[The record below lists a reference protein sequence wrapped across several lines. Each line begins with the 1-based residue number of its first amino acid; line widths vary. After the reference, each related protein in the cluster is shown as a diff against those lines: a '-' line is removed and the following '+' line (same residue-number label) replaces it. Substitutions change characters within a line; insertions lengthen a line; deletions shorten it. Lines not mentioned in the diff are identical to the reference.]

1 MLKLK
6 VNNIDIE
13 VEEGLTVLQACEKA
27 GVEIPRFCYHEKLS
41 IAGNC
46 RMCLVEM
53 EKSPKPVA
61 SCAMP
66 ASEGMNIKTN
76 TALVEKAR
84 KGVMEFLL
92 VNHPLDCPVCDQ
104 GGECDLQDQS
114 MFYGVDKSRFKE
126 NKRAVSEKNM
136 GPLIKTQMTRC
147 IHCTRCI
154 RFATEIAGVP
164 EIGAIGRGEDMQIT
178 TYLEQSMQSE
188 LSANVV
194 DLCPVGALTSKPY
207 VFEARPWE
215 LKKTETIDVMDA
227 IGSNVRV
234 DTYDWEVKRV
244 LPIINED
251 INEEWISDK
260 TRYAC
265 DGLLHQRLD
274 TPFIKYNGKFEK
286 ASWDEVYKIIKS
298 KFENTSKE
306 KVCGFVGDLTN
317 METGYIFKEFFDRTL
332 DIKNYESRS
341 DNRFIDTGKRES
353 YLFNSSINGIEESDL
368 IFLIGTNPRYEATIL
383 NARIRKSYLNN
394 NTKIISLNNLGDLT
408 YPYESLDGQTQLL
421 KDIFDGNNEISKQII
436 NANKPMIILG
446 ESLLNSN
453 SSRYLFNMT
462 KKFLTKNNKIN
473 DDWNAFNILSCDAAT
488 VGNFDLGII
497 NEENNLLDDLKNHKF
512 DIVYLVGQDNLNFD
526 KKDEFIIYQG
536 SHGDNGAEIADIILP
551 GSAYT
556 EQDGYYTNLE
566 GKIQKAQKA
575 SYPPGEAKEDWQIIN
590 ELAEF
595 INNRKLFNDKDELE
609 SSMFNYLNLQK
620 EKKNNSVKQNI
631 NSSEVEFNNEALKVF
646 VKDYYFSN
654 VIAKSSKT
662 MIECHNSKINL
673 KSTGTED

>member
-6 VNNIDIE
+6 VNEIEVE

-53 EKSPKPVA
+53 EKSPKPIA

-66 ASEGMNIKTN
+66 AAEGMNIKTN

-92 VNHPLDCPVCDQ
+92 ANHPLDCPVCDQ

-114 MFYGVDKSRFKE
+114 MYYGVDKSRFKE
-126 NKRAVSEKNM
+126 NKRAVPEKNM

-147 IHCTRCI
+147 IHCTRCV
-154 RFATEIAGVP
+154 RFATEVAGVP
-164 EIGAIGRGEDMQIT
+164 ELGAIGRGEDMQIT

-274 TPFIKYNGKFEK
+274 APFIKYNGKFEK

-306 KVCGFVGDLTN
+306 KICGFVGDLTN
-317 METGYIFKEFFDRTL
+317 METGYIFKEFFDRTI
-332 DIKNYESRS
+332 DTKNYESRS
-341 DNRFIDTGKRES
+341 DNRFIDISKREN
-353 YLFNSSINGIEESDL
+353 YLFNSSINGIEEADL
-368 IFLIGTNPRYEATIL
+368 ILIAGANPRYEATIL
-383 NARIRKSYLNN
+383 NARIRKAYLNN
-394 NTKIISLNNLGDLT
+394 NTKIISLNDVGDLT
-408 YPYESLDGQTQLL
+408 YPYQSLDGQTQTLNNIL
-421 KDIFDGNNEISKQII
+421 EGNHDVSKEII
-436 NANKPMIILG
+436 N
-446 ESLLNSN
+446 S
-453 SSRYLFNMT
+453 
-462 KKFLTKNNKIN
+462 KN
-473 DDWNAFNILSCDAAT
+473 
-488 VGNFDLGII
+488 
-497 NEENNLLDDLKNHKF
+497 
-512 DIVYLVGQDNLNFD
+512 Q
-526 KKDEFIIYQG
+526 
-536 SHGDNGAEIADIILP
+536 
-551 GSAYT
+551 
-556 EQDGYYTNLE
+556 
-566 GKIQKAQKA
+566 
-575 SYPPGEAKEDWQIIN
+575 
-590 ELAEF
+590 
-595 INNRKLFNDKDELE
+595 
-609 SSMFNYLNLQK
+609 
-620 EKKNNSVKQNI
+620 
-631 NSSEVEFNNEALKVF
+631 
-646 VKDYYFSN
+646 
-654 VIAKSSKT
+654 
-662 MIECHNSKINL
+662 
-673 KSTGTED
+673 